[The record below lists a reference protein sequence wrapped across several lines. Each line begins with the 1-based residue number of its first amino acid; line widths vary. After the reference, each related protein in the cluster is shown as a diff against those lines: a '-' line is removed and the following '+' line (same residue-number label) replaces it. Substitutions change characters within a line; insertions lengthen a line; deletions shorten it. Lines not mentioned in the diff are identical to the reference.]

1 MATYL
6 IQNGVNKRS
15 TTWVNQN
22 SKQSASTYAGESATI
37 TWNQNGYL
45 QITTFINGYKSNL
58 SGWNAKYDASAYAH
72 VYVECKTDSL
82 NSGYGNA
89 RLVVTQYGSD
99 DDTGIQKA
107 MSSPSTLTTYKMD
120 LSSLSSTAKA
130 NLQVYLYY
138 RDYRT
143 GNAVMNRSG
152 YIKNMWLTADYTIT
166 YDANDGSGAPS
177 AQTFEEG
184 SRTLSST
191 TPTRSGYSFLGWSTS
206 SSATTATYAA
216 GGTINLTANTT
227 LYAVWKAELSTVSAS
242 NGTIGT
248 SQNITITQQGSS
260 YSYKHTL
267 KWSVTGNAGTVS
279 GTIASNIT
287 GSSQNITQAWTP
299 PTSILAKV
307 TNAKTCSCVITCETY
322 SGSTLLGSKNCS
334 ITITIPNTYAP
345 TLSGSV
351 TPTSGTY
358 PTGLTGWVK
367 GKTTPYFSYTA
378 TKETNA
384 SITKWEFTVNGTTT
398 TSTSS
403 ATSVTYTGSA
413 VTSRTLKVKVTD
425 SRGYTAEDTTTIATA
440 DFYDY
445 SAPSLDNQVMT
456 RADGNGTV
464 TSQGKHLKITGDA
477 DWSSIGG
484 TNTISYT
491 VQYREYGT
499 SAWTTDETGTPS
511 ASFSYLSQTEIL
523 NESKSYDVRLVLT
536 DFYGSSYFQSTVST
550 ALSIMD
556 FPYAVDGVA
565 FGKVHEEAD
574 KTVVIAYPWSLIRP
588 VSGIG
593 NEIINGFLTLTNG
606 STSGGASTLPS
617 YGTWLILCMNSN
629 VAERTGL
636 FLYNTSST
644 LGSAIKLA
652 GASDITI
659 TTNGKDISVKTG
671 SGTCYTF
678 AIKLSSKT

>member
-15 TTWVNQN
+15 VTWVNQN

-37 TWNQNGYL
+37 EWNQSGYL
-45 QITTFINGYKSNL
+45 KMTTFINGYKSNL

-166 YDANDGSGAPS
+166 YDANGGSGAPS

-191 TPTRSGYSFLGWSTS
+191 VPTRSGYSFLGWSTS
-206 SSATTATYAA
+206 ASATSATYSA
-216 GGTINLTANTT
+216 GGTISLTGDVT

-260 YSYKHTL
+260 FSYKHTL
-267 KWSVTGNAGTVS
+267 KYTVNGTT
-279 GTIASNIT
+279 GTIASGLT
-287 GSSQNITQAWTP
+287 GSSATITQAWTP
-299 PTSILAKV
+299 PASIVPLY
-307 TNAKTCSCVITCETY
+307 TDRKTYPCTITCETY
-322 SGSTLLGSKNCS
+322 SGSTLLGSKTVS
-334 ITITIPNTYAP
+334 ITLTVPNSYAP
-345 TLSGSV
+345 DLSGSV
-351 TPTSGTY
+351 TRTSGTY
-358 PTGLTGWVK
+358 PSSFSGWVK

-378 TKETNA
+378 TPKQNA
-384 SITKWEFTVNGTTT
+384 AITKWEFTVNGVI
-398 TSTSS
+398 TSQTSS
-403 ATSVTYTGSA
+403 ATSKTFTGAA
-413 VTSRTLKVKVTD
+413 VTSGTLKVKVTD
-425 SRGYTAEDTTTIATA
+425 SRGLTKEVSTSITVT
-440 DFYDY
+440 DY
-445 SAPSLDNQVMT
+445 SSPTITNLVMA
-456 RADGNGTV
+456 RADSGGNITAQGEYLKVTATV
-464 TSQGKHLKITGDA
+464 VITSLSSTNTKTWKIQYKEQSSNTWIDA
-477 DWSSIGG
+477 DSG
-484 TNTISYT
+484 TLPGYSESFSW
-491 VQYREYGT
+491 V
-499 SAWTTDETGTPS
+499 S
-511 ASFSYLSQTEIL
+511 ASDIMD
-523 NESKSYDVRLVLT
+523 ESKSYDTRIVIT
-536 DFYGSSYFQSTVST
+536 DYYGSVSGSSTVST
-550 ALSIMD
+550 ALSVMD
-556 FPYAVDGVA
+556 FKANGFGVA

-574 KTVVIAYPWSLIRP
+574 NSVVIAYPWRLIRP
-588 VSGIG
+588 VAGIG

-617 YGTWLILCMNSN
+617 NGTWLILCMNAN
-629 VAERTGL
+629 VEARTGI
-636 FLYNTSST
+636 FLYNTGST
-644 LGSAIKLA
+644 LSNAIKVA

-659 TTNGKDISVKTG
+659 TASGKDISVKTG
-671 SGTCYTF
+671 TGTCYTF